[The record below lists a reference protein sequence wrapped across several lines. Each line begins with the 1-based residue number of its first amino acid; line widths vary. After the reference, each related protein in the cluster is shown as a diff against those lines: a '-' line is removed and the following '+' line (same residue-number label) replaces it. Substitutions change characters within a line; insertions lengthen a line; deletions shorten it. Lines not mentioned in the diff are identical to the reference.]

1 MGISLDEAG
10 DCFGMGRQ
18 TACAGCEKQVDLIHL
33 VCKTGIMKAVSV
45 KEAKNSLSALL
56 QEVARGE
63 TIVICRGGKCLAKL
77 VRYEEPVKRPK
88 VGEVIDTP
96 FSIPDEAL
104 SPITDLGSV
113 TKNPC

>member
-1 MGISLDEAG
+1 
-10 DCFGMGRQ
+10 
-18 TACAGCEKQVDLIHL
+18 
-33 VCKTGIMKAVSV
+33 MKAVSV